1 MTQTKWIIKSS
12 KDDKKPLID
21 RLLEIRGLT
30 KKSEIKE
37 FLNPLEM
44 KLSMP
49 TAFSDMEKAVER
61 ISTAIEKGEKIL
73 IYGDFDADGITSTSI
88 LLKTL
93 THLGA
98 NVNYFIP
105 DRDADG
111 HGLNKKRLVK
121 LLTQKIKLVITVDCG
136 ISNVEEVAFLK
147 SFKVDCIL
155 TDHHEAPEELPE
167 AYAII
172 NPKASNALQND
183 LPMKKIEH
191 LTALAGC
198 GVAFKLAQ
206 ALLIHYEKTDY
217 LTTLI
222 PFVALGTIADIVP
235 LIGENRYFVQRGLD
249 LISMGKHYGLKR
261 LLEQNGADLQN
272 VTSEKIAFTVAPR
285 INACG
290 RLDDV
295 KAALN
300 ILISENKQEI
310 EMSIIEVNN
319 FNKVRQDLC
328 QSTFLQACE
337 MLGNSKDSAIVLFN
351 KDWHIGIIGIVASKL
366 VEKYHKPT
374 FLMTYSEETQSV
386 RCSARSIKGIHLYE
400 TISSISDLLDGFGGH
415 EMAAGLSFSY
425 EKASFEQVKKALL
438 KAVDEVSKNVDLTPT
453 LDIDCEL
460 SADDL
465 DLSLVDEISKLE
477 PFGASNPS
485 PTFCINNAILKKK
498 MLMGQD
504 KTHLKLFVE
513 KDGKEFQCIRW
524 GLGDISLL
532 EKDTLD
538 IAFAPQINEYNGE
551 TTLQL
556 LIKDIH
562 SEYLKEE
569 EPEENSLEFNI
580 HDDRK
585 KKDILNLVEDYC
597 KNPKADVLVF
607 AEDKN
612 IIETLKPYKTIF
624 EKISNTNNLHQA
636 KTLMFFDYP
645 TDDEHYRYILEQVSP
660 KRIHFMEYNSMPIK
674 VENFVKTLSGMI
686 KFVYNNKEGIFDI
699 TGASSFLA
707 VNNIAITT
715 ILDIFNENNIIKIID
730 ANENECK
737 LELGTKTDLHDCL
750 IDDIKMI
757 LNDIYEFKHKMATE
771 PDLNEYLKTLSC

>member
-1 MTQTKWIIKSS
+1 M
-12 KDDKKPLID
+12 
-21 RLLEIRGLT
+21 
-30 KKSEIKE
+30 
-37 FLNPLEM
+37 
-44 KLSMP
+44 
-49 TAFSDMEKAVER
+49 
-61 ISTAIEKGEKIL
+61 
-73 IYGDFDADGITSTSI
+73 
-88 LLKTL
+88 
-93 THLGA
+93 
-98 NVNYFIP
+98 
-105 DRDADG
+105 
-111 HGLNKKRLVK
+111 
-121 LLTQKIKLVITVDCG
+121 
-136 ISNVEEVAFLK
+136 
-147 SFKVDCIL
+147 
-155 TDHHEAPEELPE
+155 
-167 AYAII
+167 
-172 NPKASNALQND
+172 
-183 LPMKKIEH
+183 
-191 LTALAGC
+191 
-198 GVAFKLAQ
+198 
-206 ALLIHYEKTDY
+206 
-217 LTTLI
+217 
-222 PFVALGTIADIVP
+222 
-235 LIGENRYFVQRGLD
+235 
-249 LISMGKHYGLKR
+249 
-261 LLEQNGADLQN
+261 QN

-686 KFVYNNKEGIFDI
+686 KFVCNNKEGIFDI

-757 LNDIYEFKHKMATE
+757 LI
-771 PDLNEYLKTLSC
+771 L